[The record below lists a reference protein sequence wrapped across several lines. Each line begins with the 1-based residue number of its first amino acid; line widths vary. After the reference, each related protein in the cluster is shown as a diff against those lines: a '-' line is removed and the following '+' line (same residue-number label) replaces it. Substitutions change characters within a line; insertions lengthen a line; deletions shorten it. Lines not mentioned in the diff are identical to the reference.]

1 MASARSQEDM
11 LKKLLQ
17 AAMLVGG
24 LCATSPVVA
33 ADFEVQ
39 MLNQGPGGQIM
50 HFEPAFLSIMPGDTV
65 TFVPTD
71 KGHNSES
78 IGDMAPSGAQ
88 TWKGKTNEKIT
99 VTFTVPGLYG
109 FKCQPHFAMG
119 MVGLIEVGHDLENMN
134 DLVAVKLPPR
144 AQARMF
150 ELFAKTIR
158 GDVK

>member
-1 MASARSQEDM
+1 LD
-11 LKKLLQ
+11 KFLQ
-17 AAMLVGG
+17 AVLLVGS
-24 LCATSPVVA
+24 LSVA
-33 ADFEVQ
+33 APATAANFEVH

-50 HFEPAFLSIMPGDTV
+50 HFEPAFISVMPGDTV
-65 TFVPTD
+65 TFVPID

-78 IGDMAPSGAQ
+78 IGDMIPSGAQ

-119 MVGLIEVGHDLENMN
+119 MVGLVEVGHNLENMN

-158 GDVK
+158 GEVK